1 MEGSSLDL
9 PLPPSHSIP
18 LRLFSLLRRCCSA
31 AGEQCAAAGGAAA
44 AAGGRSVRNCPLFQ
58 SSTDCG
64 GKRKE
69 GGRARQ
75 RGEAAAEGQGR
86 EEGKTYPPT
95 LLSLSLSPS
104 QWLEVLRER
113 LPESQLDLLAQ
124 VTRQQQ
130 QEGEGE
136 ATVRALLLLRGSVDL
151 EPGAH
156 LLR

>member
-1 MEGSSLDL
+1 MQLLAEQLQQQGGDPFVTALSSRVAQ
-9 PLPPSHSIP
+9 IAEA
-18 LRLFSLLRRCCSA
+18 REKR
-31 AGEQCAAAGGAAA
+31 GG
-44 AAGGRSVRNCPLFQ
+44 
-58 SSTDCG
+58 
-64 GKRKE
+64 
-69 GGRARQ
+69 
-75 RGEAAAEGQGR
+75 GQGR
-86 EEGKTYPPT
+86 EGRQRQKGKGGRKARRIPPPFS
-95 LLSLSLSPS
+95 LSLSLSPS